1 MHWLIRVFSFT
12 VRVLTKIGL
21 FHIREVDNDCTIQE
35 IHICTYR
42 LFQHNG
48 SVFVCV
54 FVCVYVCVCV
64 CLCVYVCV
72 CRVCNRC
79 VGAVALLTKISP
91 GAMYIITPYSCIMY
105 AGLH

>member
-1 MHWLIRVFSFT
+1 MTALFKRYIFVP
-12 VRVLTKIGL
+12 IGCFNTMAQCL
-21 FHIREVDNDCTIQE
+21 CVCLCVCT
-35 IHICTYR
+35 
-42 LFQHNG
+42 
-48 SVFVCV
+48 
-54 FVCVYVCVCV
+54 CVCV